1 MLASKLEAVLSRH
14 IMCHTLKYGTF
25 CRQNVLSA
33 MRAKKLRSEQ
43 TPQFINPWYKYKSFI
58 AFSLYCPWRGWHMRW
73 KRKQMISPT
82 PPTTAENKRH
92 PQQTNKQDCIASDID
107 IDIKYVN
114 ASFQMNIMKTSE
126 LCLRGKSNLMHAC
139 MQYAK
144 VLSKIEKLK

>member
-1 MLASKLEAVLSRH
+1 MLTIKLEAVLSRH

-92 PQQTNKQDCIASDID
+92 SQQTNKQDCIVSDID
-107 IDIKYVN
+107 IYIQCVN
-114 ASFQMNIMKTSE
+114 ASFHMNPMKTTD
-126 LCLRGKSNLMHAC
+126 LWLIGQSNLMH
-139 MQYAK
+139 YVK
-144 VLSKIEKLK
+144 VSSKIEQFN